1 MEGML
6 VDEMDV
12 SVPERSWEAWL
23 AKRKTIQERADVFFS
38 MVEMGLLD
46 ERLTQMRML

>member
-12 SVPERSWEAWL
+12 SVTERSWEAWL
-23 AKRKTIQERADVFFS
+23 AKRKIIQERADILFS
-38 MVEMGLLD
+38 MVETGLLD
-46 ERLTQMRML
+46 EGLRQMGML